1 MTQGSQPQQPT
12 EAFFQLH
19 VGEARAHLLPG
30 ARAGGDA
37 DTSLLPDLR
46 QDLTQIRRLD
56 VH

>member
-1 MTQGSQPQQPT
+1 MTQGRQPQQPA

-19 VGEARAHLLPG
+19 VGELRTDPFPG

-37 DTSLLPDLR
+37 NAGLLPDLR
-46 QDLTQIRRLD
+46 QDLSQIRRLH